1 MEESEKSKKERLVAL
16 ERITRAKNQKEIKEL
31 LTKIDGYSLAL
42 DQYIETLNTEVS
54 FKISIKER
62 DKED

>member
-42 DQYIETLNTEVS
+42 NQYIEALNTEVS